1 MSTPSHLAFRILGF
15 LSPVLVWLCLEN
27 FLLPRELFA
36 FRPWDVLVVN
46 FLPAS
51 QLGPFMNGVSLDMVS
66 TGYQDYMLRRPQPK
80 KKRERFSVDRHGFR
94 NPDRPSPSRGYEV
107 VLHGDSN
114 FAGSFLDEPDT
125 LGRVLER
132 QLGRTVYTVS
142 NDVVWMEDNVMTA
155 HPPRYFVAQFYPDL
169 DPRATRTWRFTF
181 DRFETRPARRL
192 PVAVLIAWERFCKQP
207 ARNWIR
213 ARLGLTE
220 LPNQSG
226 AFAGLGVEARRQAA
240 ETEEEALVK
249 LGDQAE
255 RLHAKMKKDGTT
267 CIFLFMPAPPERYQK
282 YLPLLARL
290 RKNGYP
296 VVDFLP
302 TAEYPLGYPGDF
314 WQTADSHWT
323 EKAVRATSEKIRER
337 IHQLEQERSSSRP

>member
-1 MSTPSHLAFRILGF
+1 VF
-15 LSPVLVWLCLEN
+15 VWLCLEN

-46 FLPAS
+46 FLPTA
-51 QLGPFMNGVSLDMVS
+51 QLGPFMNGVSMDMVS
-66 TGYQDYMLRRPQPK
+66 TGYQDYMLRRAHPH

-94 NPDRPSPSRGYEV
+94 NPDRPAPRQGYEV

-132 QLGRTVYTVS
+132 QLGRPVYTVS
-142 NDVVWMEDNVMTA
+142 NDVVWMEDDVMTT

-181 DRFETRPARRL
+181 DRFETRPARSIPL
-192 PVAVLIAWERFCKQP
+192 PVLVAWERFCKQP

-213 ARLGLTE
+213 ARLGLTG
-220 LPNQSG
+220 LPNQSS
-226 AFAGLGVEARRQAA
+226 AFVGLGVEARRQAG
-240 ETEEEALVK
+240 ETEEEALAK
-249 LGDQAE
+249 LGEQAE
-255 RLHAKMKKDGTT
+255 QLHAKMKKNGTT
-267 CIFLFMPAPPERYQK
+267 CIFLLMPAPPERYQK
-282 YLPLLARL
+282 YMPLLDRL
-290 RKNGYP
+290 RKNGYA
-296 VVDFLP
+296 VVDYPP
-302 TAEYPLGYPGDF
+302 TAEHPLGYPEDF

-323 EKAVRATSEKIRER
+323 EKAVLATSVKIKER
-337 IHQLEQERSSSRP
+337 IQQLEQTRTTTSP